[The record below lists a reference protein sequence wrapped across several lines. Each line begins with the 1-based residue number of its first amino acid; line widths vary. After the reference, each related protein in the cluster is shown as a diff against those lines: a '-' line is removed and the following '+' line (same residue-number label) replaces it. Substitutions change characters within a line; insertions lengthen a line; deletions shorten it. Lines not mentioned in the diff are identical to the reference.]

1 MLYSYCCHYPLQR
14 YKGIW
19 NCLAILTRALGGN
32 YVNFGV
38 FELYGDPALKVC
50 ALVCAEWYCFVGGCR
65 VCGAWV
71 PLRVLPTHPLA
82 SHRLLPPARPPLQ
95 DALDMSLKLALSVPL
110 PDILAYRKLAKAY
123 YALLDVLCHNHANVV
138 ATRDTGAHRAGAGRG
153 GGRVAAACLSPLL
166 QIMRAAVR
174 GPHTSSDR
182 QTPLLI
188 YCIFTSPWRRSHLCI
203 FADQPGR
210 GAQVAGRQHQLA
222 GTPCHALPCNAH
234 VPLGVVPF
242 LRSALRP
249 GMYASR

>member
-1 MLYSYCCHYPLQR
+1 MRCSGAAAHLERHIAAAASPAGNPDRCPVQFVQTPMLYSYCCHYPLQR

-153 GGRVAAACLSPLL
+153 GGEGCGGLLVSVAADNASGSA
-166 QIMRAAVR
+166 R
-174 GPHTSSDR
+174 S
-182 QTPLLI
+182 
-188 YCIFTSPWRRSHLCI
+188 SHL
-203 FADQPGR
+203 
-210 GAQVAGRQHQLA
+210 
-222 GTPCHALPCNAH
+222 
-234 VPLGVVPF
+234 
-242 LRSALRP
+242 LRSTDSLADILYLHFSLAP
-249 GMYASR
+249 QPPLHFC